1 MRATP
6 DRRERGSATV
16 EMILVVGFSLLVVVW
31 IANLVENAYG
41 RGVVRAALDEGAR
54 AGSRLSA
61 SAGECEAR
69 AAEVMR
75 SLLGGTMGKSVR
87 ISCTATTT
95 EVRAQATGT
104 FPAWMPPVPDWRVDM
119 TASAQRWLGP

>member
-1 MRATP
+1 MGATP

-16 EMILVVGFSLLVVVW
+16 EMILVVGLSLLVVMW
-31 IANLVENAYG
+31 IANLVADAYG

-75 SLLGGTMGKSVR
+75 SLLGGTMGQGVHIR
-87 ISCTATTT
+87 CTATPT
-95 EVRAQATGT
+95 EVTAQATGT
-104 FPAWMPPVPDWRVDM
+104 FAAWMPPVPDWRVDM
-119 TASAQRWLGP
+119 TASAQRSLGP